1 LRFADRLYLAGS
13 YDASLTEYWRFLFFH
28 PEHPHAFYAY
38 YKAGL
43 AQAELQK
50 WEAAVSSLR
59 RALQQETP
67 NELRLRLRYQL
78 AFTLMAKNDFDLAT
92 LELFKIIRADST
104 SHAGEAA
111 TWLYGLLL
119 LYQKNWPEAQAVFAR
134 LQQRAVIADLWGDL
148 QKIMDLLQPLKIQPE
163 KKSPQL
169 AKWLSTF
176 IPGSGQFYAGHFL
189 KGLNALAVNAGAG
202 YLAWR
207 AIDED
212 RRRDFALIVLLL
224 WSRYYQGNRLHAA
237 EAAIRTNQRYQED
250 LLTQIYA
257 RLQQAS
263 RRVSNASLRI
273 EWNDLP
279 TP

>member
-38 YKAGL
+38 YKVGL
-43 AQAELQK
+43 AQAQLQE
-50 WEAAVSSLR
+50 WDAAVLSLR
-59 RALQQETP
+59 RAVQQEAP
-67 NELRLRLRYQL
+67 NEFRHRLRYQL
-78 AFTLMAKNDFDLAT
+78 ALTLMAKNDFDLAR
-92 LELFKIIRADST
+92 LELFKLIRTDSAG
-104 SHAGEAA
+104 HAGEAA

-134 LQQRAVIADLWGDL
+134 LQQRAVSVELTDDL
-148 QKIMDLLQPLKIQPE
+148 QQIMDLLQLLKTQPE
-163 KKSPQL
+163 RKSPRL
-169 AKWLSTF
+169 ARRLSTF

-189 KGLNALAVNAGAG
+189 KGLNALALNAGAG

-207 AIDED
+207 ALDED

-237 EAAIRTNQRYQED
+237 EAAIRTNQRYQEN

-257 RLQQAS
+257 RLQQAG
-263 RRVSNASLRI
+263 RQVSNTSLRI
-273 EWNDLP
+273 EWSDLP